1 MEPKALPKTLGL
13 GDVFCI
19 AVGAMISAGIAVASS
34 STARMPQVA
43 RIPPAT

>member
-19 AVGAMISAGIAVASS
+19 AVGAMISAGIFLLPAV
-34 STARMPQVA
+34 RVFD
-43 RIPPAT
+43 RKDVK